1 MGIFK
6 RSDYSPD
13 EIKKLIMPTVEFG
26 RKAIEAFEDIEISPP
41 PSGFVLLESESKVLN
56 ELREVTTKI
65 YLYYGLST
73 AQVIQ
78 IGNYLEEKKIST
90 ETMTAVNK
98 SFMYIAEKLK
108 EYEIPIHIALKDYG
122 LTHIEAI
129 KFHEKAWFDAVELRP
144 IEMEKLK
151 SIRKE
156 RMHWD
161 WINLDS
167 WARLNNE

>member
-6 RSDYSPD
+6 RNDYSPD

-41 PSGFVLLESESKVLN
+41 PSGFALLESESKVLN

-65 YLYYGLST
+65 YLYSGLST

-78 IGNYLEEKKIST
+78 IGNNLEEKKIST
-90 ETMTAVNK
+90 ETMMAVSK
-98 SFMYIAEKLK
+98 SFLYMAEKLK
-108 EYEIPIHIALKDYG
+108 EYGVLIHIVLKDYG

-129 KFHEKAWFDAVELRP
+129 KFNEKAWLDAFELKP
-144 IEMEKLK
+144 IEMEILK
-151 SIRKE
+151 RIRKE
-156 RMHWD
+156 RMLWD